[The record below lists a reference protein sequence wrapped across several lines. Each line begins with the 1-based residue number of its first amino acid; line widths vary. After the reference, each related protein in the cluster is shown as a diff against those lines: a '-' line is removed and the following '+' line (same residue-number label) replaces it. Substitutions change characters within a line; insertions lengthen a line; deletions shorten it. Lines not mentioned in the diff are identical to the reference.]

1 VIPQQTQP
9 QIVQSPAS
17 VEAYIRHGWSL
28 VAIPPNTK
36 GPRSPGWQ
44 LKENALKSQS
54 DLPVGYG
61 IGLAHA
67 YSGTMAFDIDE
78 WELCA
83 NVLANKGIDLNA
95 LYHAPDA
102 VVVDSGRAGHG
113 KLLYAM
119 PFGMAPVTKKVILE
133 GKTVYELRC
142 ASATGLTVQDVL
154 PPSIHPTTGKPY
166 TWAGTGHW
174 SRLPMIPEALL
185 DLWHEL
191 LDLDKERSIKVSG
204 EAINASWEEITAAL
218 EHIPAECSRDEW
230 VTCGMALHWAGSQT
244 GQLDQAL
251 YIWNDWSKEAPTK
264 YPGERE
270 IFTQW
275 QSFKTDKANSV
286 KLGSLFHIAKQ
297 HGWTRPQIDASEY
310 FKSVDPTRPEEL
322 LQTLNFPPPN
332 PDLDLWPTVL
342 ATRARE
348 IASIV
353 ACDPLVPLFAGLAAA
368 CGVADAESRLELM
381 PGFQVP
387 PVLWLMTIG
396 SPSERKTPG
405 SRPMFTSLSLIEM
418 EDRPRYK
425 KDFQDWEGK
434 EAMHAAAKKAFIQF
448 NESPDALLGGQ
459 APAVPDLA
467 PQPVPLKIVVS
478 DITSQKLVRHAADRP
493 RGLLCVLDEMNGW
506 VRKLS
511 DPRSGEDR
519 SSWVEAYEAGRYEM
533 DRVGAGTI
541 SVDNFAVS
549 IYGNIQPRVFRENIS
564 FLTADGL
571 LQRFIPAI
579 LRKQPKG
586 KIGDPIPEYMTSA
599 PQWEQA
605 LRTIYGLPK
614 QTYQLS
620 PEGFEL
626 FRDFQSW
633 ASQMRYDDD
642 LLQTPDDLM
651 TALGKLEGT
660 AGRFIFLFHLLE
672 NPFDRIVSADTVDR
686 VIRMVKSYAV
696 PALRYALA
704 ELGGISSFDTWISNH
719 ILHYADKNNITLSEI
734 KRSARRQL
742 EKVSPYVADQM
753 ILASMMTLERAR
765 WVLRIDDGSLEA
777 RHIAEWVINPALTKQ
792 FARQRRD
799 VMEAKQRR
807 LDEIYA
813 NNPKGTQHR
822 VYGLDE

>member
-1 VIPQQTQP
+1 MIPQTQP
-9 QIVQSPAS
+9 QMLQHPAS

-28 VAIPPNTK
+28 VPIPPNTK
-36 GPRSPGWQ
+36 GPRTPGWQ
-44 LKENALKSQS
+44 LQANALKSQN
-54 DLPVGYG
+54 DLPVGWG

-67 YSGTMAFDIDE
+67 YSGTMAFDIDDWQVCSE
-78 WELCA
+78 
-83 NVLANKGIDLNA
+83 VLASKGINLQA
-95 LYHAPDA
+95 LYDAPDA
-102 VVVDSGRAGHG
+102 VIVDSGRAGHG
-113 KLLYAM
+113 KLLYQM

-133 GKTVYELRC
+133 GKTIYELRC

-154 PPSIHPTTGKPY
+154 PPSMHPTTGKPY
-166 TWAGTGHW
+166 TWAGNGNW

-204 EAINASWEEITAAL
+204 EAINASWEEIQAAV
-218 EHIPAECSRDEW
+218 EHIPADCSRDEW
-230 VTCGMALHWAGSQT
+230 VTVGMALHWAGSQT
-244 GQLDQAL
+244 NQLDQAL
-251 YIWNDWSKEAPTK
+251 YLWNEWSKESAAK

-270 IFTQW
+270 MLTQW

-297 HGWTRPQIDASEY
+297 HGWTRPQIDVAEF
-310 FKSVDPTRPEEL
+310 FKAVDPTAPKDL
-322 LQTLNFPPPN
+322 LASLNFPPPN
-332 PDLDLWPTVL
+332 PDLNLWPTVL

-368 CGVADAESRLELM
+368 AGVADAESRLELM

-387 PVLWLMTIG
+387 PVLWLITIG

-405 SRPMFTSLSLIEM
+405 SRPMFTSLSSIEM

-425 KDFQDWEGK
+425 KALQDWEGK
-434 EAMHAAAKKAFIQF
+434 EAMHNAAHKAFIQF
-448 NESPDALLGGQ
+448 NESPEALLGGQ
-459 APAVPDLA
+459 APTVPDL
-467 PQPVPLKIVVS
+467 PKQPVPAKIVVS

-541 SVDNFAVS
+541 SADNFAVS

-571 LQRFIPAI
+571 LQRFVPAI

-586 KIGDPIPEYMTSA
+586 VIGDPIPDYMTTG

-605 LRTIYGLPK
+605 LRTIYGLQK
-614 QTYQLS
+614 QTYKLC
-620 PEGFEL
+620 PEGFAM
-626 FRDFQSW
+626 FREFQLW
-633 ASQMRYDDD
+633 ASQMRHDDD

-660 AGRFIFLFHLLE
+660 TGRFILMFHLLE
-672 NPFDRIVSADTVDR
+672 NPFDRMVSADTVER
-686 VIRMVKSYAV
+686 VIRMVKGYVV
-696 PALRYALA
+696 PALRYALS
-704 ELGGISSFDTWISNH
+704 ELGGISSFDTWLSNH
-719 ILHYADKNNITLSEI
+719 ILHYSDKPGLTLSDI

-753 ILASMMTLERAR
+753 ILAGMLALEKAR
-765 WVLRIDDGSLEA
+765 WVCRIDDGSQET
-777 RHIAEWVINPALTKQ
+777 RHIAEWVINPAICQQ
-792 FARQRRD
+792 FAEQRRE

-813 NNPKGTQHR
+813 TNPKDTVHR
-822 VYGLDE
+822 VYGIDD

>member
-1 VIPQQTQP
+1 MNNT
-9 QIVQSPAS
+9 AS
-17 VEAYIRHGWSL
+17 NVTPVNAMLEAYIRAGFAL
-28 VAIPPNTK
+28 VPILQGK
-36 GPRSPGWQ
+36 GPVGKGWNEKKNCITTIEQ
-44 LKENALKSQS
+44 INPSI
-54 DLPVGYG
+54 GY
-61 IGLAHA
+61 GLAHA
-67 YSGTMAFDIDE
+67 YSNTMALDVDD
-78 WELCA
+78 WA
-83 NVLANKGIDLNA
+83 QAVAALAPMGIDLNA
-95 LYHAPDA
+95 LAAAPDS
-102 VVVDSGRAGHG
+102 VMIDSGNPGHAKFLFRLPVCLPSK
-113 KLLYAM
+113 KLIIN
-119 PFGMAPVTKKVILE
+119 GQTI
-133 GKTVYELRC
+133 YELR
-142 ASATGLTVQDVL
+142 SATASGLTVQDVL
-154 PPSIHPTTGKPY
+154 PSAAMHPKTHQQY
-166 TWAGTGHW
+166 RWAGNGHFND
-174 SRLPMIPEALL
+174 IPVIPDALL
-185 DLWHEL
+185 TLWESMVEA
-191 LDLDKERSIKVSG
+191 DKARNIDMG
-204 EAINASWEEITAAL
+204 ETIDASWEDIQSAVEC
-218 EHIPAECSRDEW
+218 IPADCSRDEW
-230 VTCGMALHWAGSQT
+230 IRVGMALHYAGSVT
-244 GQLDQAL
+244 NQLDQAL
-251 YIWNDWSKEAPTK
+251 YIWNDWSKQSEAK
-264 YPGERE
+264 YPGERG
-270 IFTQW
+270 IYNQW
-275 QSFKTDKANSV
+275 VSFKTDKASSA
-286 KLGSLFHIAKQ
+286 KLGTLFHFAKQ
-297 HGWTRPQIDASEY
+297 HGWVRPAIDASEY
-310 FKSVDPTRPEEL
+310 FKAVSASSPKDL
-322 LQTLNFPPPN
+322 LASLNFPPPN

-405 SRPMFTSLSLIEM
+405 SRPMFTSLSTIEL
-418 EDRPRYK
+418 EDRPRFK
-425 KDFQDWEGK
+425 KEFQNWEGK

-448 NESPDALLGGQ
+448 SESPEALLGGQ
-459 APAVPDLA
+459 PPLVPDLP

-541 SVDNFAVS
+541 SADNFAVS
-549 IYGNIQPRVFRENIS
+549 IYGNIQPRVFRENIT

-586 KIGDPIPEYMTSA
+586 KIGDPIPDYMTTA
-599 PQWEQA
+599 TQWEQA
-605 LRTIYGLPK
+605 LRTIYSLPK
-614 QTYQLS
+614 QTYTLR
-620 PEGFEL
+620 PEGFAM

-633 ASQMRYDDD
+633 ASQTRHDDD

-672 NPFDRIVSADTVDR
+672 NPFDRTVSADTVER
-686 VIRMVKSYAV
+686 ALRMVKGYVV

-704 ELGGISSFDTWISNH
+704 ELGGISSFDTWVVNH
-719 ILHYADKNNITLSEI
+719 VLHYADKTSLTLSDI

-753 ILASMMTLERAR
+753 VLSAMIPLERAQ
-765 WVLRIDDGSLEA
+765 WVCRIDDGSGERA
-777 RHIAEWVINPALTKQ
+777 HHAEWVINPALAQQ
-792 FARQRRD
+792 FARQRRE
-799 VMEAKQRR
+799 VIEAKQRR

-813 NNPKGTQHR
+813 NNPKDTEHR
-822 VYGLDE
+822 VYGIDD